1 MLMISREFHFSMERV
16 MAHRREIESEPPK
29 NSVPPESKV
38 AVSSRYSLLP
48 DPDPRLIA
56 YLPGTEPRGWEEKR
70 QAKKK

>member
-1 MLMISREFHFSMERV
+1 

-29 NSVPPESKV
+29 SSVTPESKV
-38 AVSSRYSLLP
+38 AVSSRYGRLP

-56 YLPGTEPRGWEEKR
+56 YLPGTEPRGWDKKR